1 MEPIF
6 QNHNRDQF
14 EVFAYSNTL
23 ESDKHTERMKGHFD
37 HWVDV
42 TSMTDEE
49 MAQRIYADQIDI
61 LVDMAG
67 HTAGNRLPVFAMRP
81 APIQASYW
89 IGFGYTTG
97 LRKLITLFAMRIW
110 FRLAASVISARSR
123 CACRRLSCAY
133 ATSQR
138 GHSGMYLS
146 YLHCVMDMSR
156 LAV

>member
-97 LRKLITLFAMRIW
+97 LKEIDYFICDENLVPVGSECYFSEEPL
-110 FRLAASVISARSR
+110 RLPAP
-123 CACRRLSCAY
+123 SCAY
-133 ATSQR
+133 APPREVTPA
-138 GHSGMYLS
+138 
-146 YLHCVMDMSR
+146 CI
-156 LAV
+156 